1 VNDGQPTLYIVATP
15 IGTLSDLSQRARDI
29 LSQVDFIACED
40 TRRTKELF
48 LALGLRH
55 GTLVS
60 LHEHNERGKSDS
72 LVERI
77 KISSQQKA
85 ALVSDA
91 GTPAISD
98 PGALF
103 VDACHTAG
111 IKVESVPGPSSL
123 VSGIAASGF
132 LRPRIIFSGF
142 LARGASEQKIEFRR
156 WTALA
161 PCIGVCFESPNR
173 VLSTL
178 KNAGE
183 IFPSDVMV
191 CVSREI
197 SKKFEQHIRGKIAD
211 VVEQIINAEQ
221 FRGECVLCFDLP
233 ESLQSQTLTTAV
245 SFEDAVRKIV
255 DLMDSNPELRIKEL
269 TKKWSEEHNLNAK
282 DLYNAVIESRR
293 K

>member
-1 VNDGQPTLYIVATP
+1 MNDNQPTLYIVATP
-15 IGTLSDLSQRARDI
+15 IGTLSDMSQRARDV

-72 LVERI
+72 LVERL
-77 KISSQQKA
+77 KNSPHRKA
-85 ALVSDA
+85 AIVSDA

-103 VDACHTAG
+103 VDACHAAG
-111 IKVESVPGPSSL
+111 VRVESVPGPSSL

-132 LRPRIIFSGF
+132 LRPRVIFSGF
-142 LARGASEQKIEFRR
+142 LSRGASDQKIEFRR
-156 WTALA
+156 WITMA
-161 PCIGVCFESPNR
+161 PCIGVCFENPNR

-178 KNAGE
+178 KHAGE
-183 IFPSDVMV
+183 VFPCDVMV

-197 SKKFEQHIRGKIAD
+197 SKKFEQHIRGPITE
-211 VVEQIINAEQ
+211 VIEQITGAEN

-233 ESLQSQTLTTAV
+233 ENMPMQAMPTSMTLQEAV
-245 SFEDAVRKIV
+245 VKIV
-255 DLMDSNPELRIKEL
+255 DLLDSNPELRIKEL